1 VRGTDRP
8 LRAGKLLLDAVRGAH
23 FQRVRTLWSAEVV
36 SVAAL
41 VVSGL
46 VVARALGPET
56 YGRFALLSAFGAL
69 VFSVFEPRVG
79 EVVTKYFGTAVVQG
93 RHRDA
98 RTILKGTLAL
108 DAVAVAVAVAVV
120 LTVAAQPWVQ
130 GLAPGTVLDL
140 ALAAG
145 SVALAGPVLTG
156 RAALAVLDRYRT
168 FARIQT
174 VAGLGRAAGAAV
186 AAVATR
192 DVTAVLAVL
201 VVSTVAELVADL
213 LAVRRA
219 VAVTAGRQPGESRTR
234 LADFRSAAPG
244 VGRFLAYS
252 EATTLLASVTKSAD
266 TLIVGG
272 IAGAEQAGLYRLA
285 RSLTTP
291 VGNLVTPL
299 QTVAYN
305 RFVAVFL
312 QGGAARVRL
321 AARRA
326 TVTAV
331 PLAVLL
337 ALACFLVPPAVRLL
351 AGDEFSGAGP
361 VAVVLLLGAAVGLPL
376 YWLRSAYLVLDRLRT
391 WLWVSVVISIVSTV
405 GFVLGAELGGALGVA
420 AARALL
426 VTLIANLVLLVLLK
440 VRPGSPAAPLAARP
454 L

>member
-1 VRGTDRP
+1 MRRTNRP
-8 LRAGKLLLDAVRGAH
+8 LRAGRLLLDAVQGAH

-69 VFSVFEPRVG
+69 VYGVFEPRVG

-98 RTILKGTLAL
+98 RTILKGSLAL
-108 DAVAVAVAVAVV
+108 DAVAVAVAVL
-120 LTVAAQPWVQ
+120 LTTAAQPWVQ
-130 GLAPGTVLDL
+130 GIAPGTVLDL

-174 VAGLGRAAGAAV
+174 AAGLGRAAGAAV
-186 AAVATR
+186 AAVVTR

-201 VVSTVAELVADL
+201 VVSTVAELVVDL

-219 VAVTAGRQPGESRTR
+219 VAITAGRQPGESRTR
-234 LADFRSAAPG
+234 LADFRRAAPG

-252 EATTLLASVTKSAD
+252 EATTLLGSVTKSAD

-285 RSLTTP
+285 RSLTAP

-312 QGGAARVRL
+312 QGGAARMRL

-337 ALACFLVPPAVRLL
+337 GLACFLVPTAVRLL

-391 WLWVSVVISIVSTV
+391 WLWVSVVISVLSTV

-426 VTLIANLVLLVLLK
+426 VTLIANLVLLLLLK
-440 VRPGSPAAPLAARP
+440 ARPGSPAEPLAARP